1 MEYILINSIGEFPED
16 FLFAKVDVEKKLIED
31 GIIDK
36 RMKLEEFILYLN
48 LQDKVYMDNQKGIA
62 FSILEGENN
71 DYVFYS
77 FLDATD
83 TDKLFESFKKKIEGL
98 KFKFDSL
105 RKLEPME
112 LIQDDILNGELF
124 ILNSV
129 ICK

>member
-31 GIIDK
+31 GTIDK

-105 RKLEPME
+105 KKLEPME